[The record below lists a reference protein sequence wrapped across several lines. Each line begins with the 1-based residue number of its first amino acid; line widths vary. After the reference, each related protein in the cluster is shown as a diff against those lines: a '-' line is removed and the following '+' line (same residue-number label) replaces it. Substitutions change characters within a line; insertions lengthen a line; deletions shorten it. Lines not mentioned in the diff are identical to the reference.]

1 MVEYEIADINRRYD
15 ELYKKL
21 TNAAYHLLDVNPV
34 SYLIDVDIRLYK
46 AFDIWFKICPSD
58 ICDGMYTLRS
68 IPTDVIDKYYEVNRD
83 AAMALW
89 GQIKQR
95 REQSKRI
102 SDEIH
107 RNMDFTGSEGTKNEQ
122 NT

>member
-1 MVEYEIADINRRYD
+1 MVEYEIADVNRRYD

-34 SYLIDVDIRLYK
+34 SYLIEVDIRLYK
-46 AFDIWFKICPSD
+46 AFDLWFKICPRD
-58 ICDGMYTLRS
+58 MCAGKYTLRS
-68 IPTDVIDKYYEVNRD
+68 IPTDVIDKFYEVNQD
-83 AAMALW
+83 AAMNLW
-89 GQIKQR
+89 SQIKQR

-107 RNMDFTGSEGTKNEQ
+107 SHLDFTGFEGNNNEQ